1 MTPPRWP
8 GSTDGVGTII
18 ACGVGVA
25 VGGTAVGGTAVA
37 GTRVAGTRVAVGAGV
52 EVDSIIAGGV
62 GVTVGGTAVGGT
74 RVAVGAGVEVGSA
87 PPHAATTNA
96 RVTAPMTSG
105 TMGRNRSFATR
116 CLPYLTTTPH

>member
-25 VGGTAVGGTAVA
+25 VGRTAVGGTAVA
-37 GTRVAGTRVAVGAGV
+37 GTRVAGTRVAMGAGV
-52 EVDSIIAGGV
+52 EVDSIIADGV
-62 GVTVGGTAVGGT
+62 GVTVGGTAVAGT

>member
-37 GTRVAGTRVAVGAGV
+37 GTRVAGTRVAIAVAGV

-62 GVTVGGTAVGGT
+62 GVRLGEPPSRELASRWGREWRWGPLRRTQQQPMP
-74 RVAVGAGVEVGSA
+74 GS
-87 PPHAATTNA
+87 
-96 RVTAPMTSG
+96 
-105 TMGRNRSFATR
+105 
-116 CLPYLTTTPH
+116 LLQ